1 MDYVICS
8 KEFKEFY
15 QKLNK
20 SQANIRDC
28 IQEISDA
35 LPPVAARLNIGRFHS
50 ALTAP
55 ATIYEPTGLDA
66 SIDLYVSEQGFD
78 EACIEKNYPTG
89 EDGSACFIINPVK
102 GYTWNTA
109 EQEAIEFL
117 IENIFFIIGRT
128 RLMGLMNRVPLTDIM
143 TGAIN
148 TSGLMRYGGMLQ
160 AKNALHNYVGFFINL
175 KNYKYIN
182 QSLGAR
188 GGDEMLRK
196 YYMICKKWLLPDEE
210 FARLGGDN
218 FFALIRK
225 ERKQQYMDFISC
237 LSISVQLDNNTY
249 KTYDIV
255 SRAGIYDI
263 EAGDTINDVL
273 SNSSVA
279 INMAK
284 VSVSHDMIYFR
295 PNMLEKIIH
304 DKKISNALPHALEN
318 REFIVFYQPKVNIKD
333 YSLCGG
339 EALVRWQRN
348 GTFVAPKDFI
358 PVLEHEGSICSL
370 DFYVLDAVCR
380 DIRNWLV
387 SGIEPTKISVNF
399 SKLHLHNNNLSRDIK
414 DVLDRYGIDSK
425 YIEIELTETS
435 GYEDYNALI
444 KFINKMHE
452 YGISI
457 SIDDFGTGY
466 SSLNLIKNLH
476 IDIIK
481 LDKSFID
488 NLDESNT
495 SDVIVIKAIIDMAN
509 ALGMQTIA
517 EGVETIEQAEFLA
530 KLNCDMIQG
539 YLFDKPLP
547 HDEFVQRLQHNRIY
561 SIK

>member
-1 MDYVICS
+1 
-8 KEFKEFY
+8 
-15 QKLNK
+15 
-20 SQANIRDC
+20 
-28 IQEISDA
+28 
-35 LPPVAARLNIGRFHS
+35 
-50 ALTAP
+50 
-55 ATIYEPTGLDA
+55 
-66 SIDLYVSEQGFD
+66 
-78 EACIEKNYPTG
+78 
-89 EDGSACFIINPVK
+89 
-102 GYTWNTA
+102 
-109 EQEAIEFL
+109 
-117 IENIFFIIGRT
+117 
-128 RLMGLMNRVPLTDIM
+128 
-143 TGAIN
+143 
-148 TSGLMRYGGMLQ
+148 
-160 AKNALHNYVGFFINL
+160 
-175 KNYKYIN
+175 
-182 QSLGAR
+182 
-188 GGDEMLRK
+188 MLRK
-196 YYMICKKWLLPDEE
+196 YYQIGKKWLLPDEE
-210 FARLGGDN
+210 LARLGGDN

-237 LSISVQLDNNTY
+237 IPITVQLDNKKN
-249 KTYDIV
+249 KTFEII
-255 SRAGIYDI
+255 SRAGIYEI
-263 EAGDTINDVL
+263 EAGDTMTDVL
-273 SNSSVA
+273 GRSSSALNV
-279 INMAK
+279 AK
-284 VSVSHDMIYFR
+284 VSVSHDMIFFR

-304 DKKISNALPHALEN
+304 DKKISNSLPHALEN
-318 REFIVFYQPKVNIKD
+318 REFIVFYQPKVNIQD

-348 GTFVAPKDFI
+348 GTFVPPIDFI
-358 PVLEHEGSICSL
+358 PVLEQEGSICAL

-380 DIRNWLV
+380 DIRNWID

-399 SKLHLHNNNLSRDIK
+399 SKIHLHNNNLSKDIK
-414 DVLDRYGIDSK
+414 DVLDRYRIDSK

-444 KFINKMHE
+444 RFINKMHE

-466 SSLNLIKNLH
+466 SSLNLLKNLR

-488 NLDESNT
+488 NLDENNK

-517 EGVETIEQAEFLA
+517 EGVETIEQARFLE

-539 YLFDKPLP
+539 YLFDRPLP